1 MLAGTYLQCFLSIH
15 CFQCNSTA
23 PVLRECPGK
32 RKWSQG
38 EEEEEINEGRG
49 KENICPNASQKATPH
64 RRGKNNPR
72 GGQTRLFSQ
81 IEEQTATSS
90 SQNHKAKGKLAKPS
104 SQTGEWFIY
113 FFFACMWGVLIMC
126 YDSYFMFGNTSFPAP
141 LDKPSG
147 RWGQTLCPIDPQT
160 AILIGGQG
168 SRMQFCKDPIWKLCT
183 GKNLMFLSHP
193 VNRL

>member
-1 MLAGTYLQCFLSIH
+1 MKGEERRTSALTPPKRQHLTDGARTILVEVKPVCSLKWRNRLQL
-15 CFQCNSTA
+15 
-23 PVLRECPGK
+23 PVLKTTRLK
-32 RKWSQG
+32 ASW
-38 EEEEEINEGRG
+38 
-49 KENICPNASQKATPH
+49 PNPPH
-64 RRGKNNPR
+64 RLVND
-72 GGQTRLFSQ
+72 
-81 IEEQTATSS
+81 
-90 SQNHKAKGKLAKPS
+90 
-104 SQTGEWFIY
+104 FI
-113 FFFACMWGVLIMC
+113 FFACMWGVLIMC